1 MNYGYVNYFI
11 SNIEEDLD
19 TEIAEVKKKADDVIV
34 DHLSYRPNFKELM
47 GKLKDGDTLYAYS
60 VARFS
65 SGLTDL
71 VDTLKIL
78 NDKKIAFVAIADNL
92 TVDQS
97 EAGQAALNA
106 LIVGQ
111 KAIKADP
118 NHGFFA

>member
-19 TEIAEVKKKADDVIV
+19 TEVAEVKKKAEKVIV

-47 GKLKDGDTLYAYS
+47 ETLKEGDTLYAYS
-60 VARFS
+60 VSRFA

-78 NDKKIAFVAIADNL
+78 NDRKISFVSITDHL

-118 NHGFFA
+118 NHGFYA